1 MQHQGI
7 GMKAHD
13 FTIGGERIRPG
24 ERRTVELPMARLYTH
39 NEMTLPVRVVHGR
52 RTGPV
57 LFVSAAVHGDEINGV
72 EIIRRLLKSRTLTG
86 LRGTLIAVPV
96 VNPFGFIQRA
106 RYLPDRRDLNRSFP
120 GTAKGSLAGRLAHV
134 FMKEIAEK
142 CDFGID
148 LHTGSNFRSNM
159 PQIRASL
166 EDQETV
172 DLAMAFGAPVV
183 VPSEMREGSLR
194 EAVASLGKPVLVYE
208 GGEAL
213 YFNDAA
219 IRTGIRGIIRVMRH
233 VGMLTASR
241 DRKIREPIITDRT
254 SWMRA
259 NMSGIFT
266 RRVKLGGFVR
276 KGDLLGLLSDPLG
289 DDEEKVIAPFAGIII
304 GQLAIP
310 LVHEGDALV
319 HLARVPDPNEA
330 EEAMDHYVSTL
341 TDEDF
346 GLER

>member
-1 MQHQGI
+1 
-7 GMKAHD
+7 MKVAD
-13 FTIGGERIRPG
+13 FELGGETITPG
-24 ERRTVELPMARLYTH
+24 TRKTVELPVARLYT
-39 NEMTLPVRVVHGR
+39 NSEVTLPVQVVHGR
-52 RTGPV
+52 RAGPA

-72 EIIRRLLKSRTLTG
+72 EIIRQLLKNRALNH

-142 CDFGID
+142 SDFGID

-166 EDQETV
+166 EDQRTV
-172 DLAMAFGAPVV
+172 DLAMAFGAPVI
-183 VPSEMREGSLR
+183 VPSEMRDGSLR
-194 EAVASLGKPVLVYE
+194 ETVASQGKPVLVYE

-219 IRTGIRGIIRVMRH
+219 IRTGIRGIIKVMRH
-233 VGMLTASR
+233 VDMLPPGR
-241 DRKIREPIITDRT
+241 GGKIRESIITDRT

-259 NMSGIFT
+259 NISGIFT
-266 RRVKLGGFVR
+266 RRMKLGGFVR
-276 KGDLLGLLSDPLG
+276 KGDLLGVLSDPLG
-289 DDEEKVIAPFAGIII
+289 DEEEKVIAPFAGIII

-310 LVHEGDALV
+310 LVHEGDALI
-319 HLARVPDPNEA
+319 HLARVPDPSEA
-330 EEAMDHYVSTL
+330 EEAMDHFASTL

-346 GLER
+346 GMER

>member
-1 MQHQGI
+1 
-7 GMKAHD
+7 MKVAD
-13 FTIGGERIRPG
+13 FELGGETIRPG
-24 ERRTVELPMARLYTH
+24 TRKTIDLPIARLYTH
-39 NEMTLPVRVVHGR
+39 SEMRLPVQVVHGR
-52 RTGPV
+52 RAGPV

-72 EIIRRLLKSRTLTG
+72 EIIRQLLKNRALNN
-86 LRGTLIAVPV
+86 LRGTLIAVSV

-120 GTAKGSLAGRLAHV
+120 GTAKGSLAGRLAYV

-142 CDFGID
+142 SDFGID

-166 EDQETV
+166 EDQKTV

-219 IRTGIRGIIRVMRH
+219 IRTGIRGIIKVMRYID
-233 VGMLTASR
+233 MLAPGR
-241 DRKIREPIITDRT
+241 GGKIREPIVTDRT

-266 RRVKLGGFVR
+266 RRVKMGAFVR

-289 DDEEKVIAPFAGIII
+289 DEEETVLAPFTGIII

-310 LVHEGDALV
+310 LVHEGDALI
-319 HLARVPDPNEA
+319 HLARVPDPSEA
-330 EEAMDHYVSTL
+330 EEAMDHFASTL

-346 GLER
+346 GMER

>member
-1 MQHQGI
+1 
-7 GMKAHD
+7 MKVAD
-13 FTIGGERIRPG
+13 FELGGETISPG
-24 ERRTVELPMARLYTH
+24 TRKTIDLPIARLYTH
-39 NEMTLPVRVVHGR
+39 SEMRLPVQVVHGR
-52 RTGPV
+52 RAGPV

-72 EIIRRLLKSRTLTG
+72 EIIRQLLKNRALNN
-86 LRGTLIAVPV
+86 LRGTLIAVSV

-120 GTAKGSLAGRLAHV
+120 GTAKGSLAGRLAYV
-134 FMKEIAEK
+134 FMKEVAEK
-142 CDFGID
+142 SDFGID

-166 EDQETV
+166 EDQKTV

-219 IRTGIRGIIRVMRH
+219 IRTGIRGIIKVMRYID
-233 VGMLTASR
+233 MLAPGR
-241 DRKIREPIITDRT
+241 GRKIREPIVTDRT

-266 RRVKLGGFVR
+266 RRVKMGAFVR
-276 KGDLLGLLSDPLG
+276 KGELLGWLSDPLG
-289 DDEEKVIAPFAGIII
+289 DEEDKVIAPYTGIII

-310 LVHEGDALV
+310 LVHEGDALI

-330 EEAMDHYVSTL
+330 EEAMDHFASTL

-346 GLER
+346 GMER